1 MARMKEKMFMVQ
13 RETLI
18 SQSSGIMP
26 QSELHQNSDVF
37 GPESLLTFEL
47 QIKSDPAQ
55 R

>member
-1 MARMKEKMFMVQ
+1 MARMKENILIVQ
-13 RETLI
+13 REMLI

-26 QSELHQNSDVF
+26 QSELHQNSEVF
-37 GPESLLTFEL
+37 GPKSLLNFEL